1 MFVRPVQTAARTCVM
16 NRPSKPDT
24 RHDWRTRYEQTVY
37 GLVLVY
43 YCNQCSTHV
52 RATGHDGS
60 ELPDDPPDT
69 PCPVRAKS

>member
-1 MFVRPVQTAARTCVM
+1 MEQPTD
-16 NRPSKPDT
+16 PSV
-24 RHDWRTRYEQTVY
+24 RHDWRIRYEQTGG

-52 RATGHDGS
+52 HATGQDGS

-69 PCPVRAKS
+69 PCPARTTP